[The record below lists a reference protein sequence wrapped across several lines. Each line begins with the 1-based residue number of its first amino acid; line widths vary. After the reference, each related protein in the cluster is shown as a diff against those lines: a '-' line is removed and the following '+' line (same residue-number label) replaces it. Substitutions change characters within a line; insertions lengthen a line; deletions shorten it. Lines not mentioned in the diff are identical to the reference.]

1 MPFLDGVMIFFRLI
15 RRRDCESLGW
25 GADAQELVANAPQRG
40 RARERRRFYRMTIEN
55 RETSLKANYKVY
67 CAVTAILGANAS
79 VATAAAPAD
88 AAPAGSDEGS
98 LAISEVTVTA
108 QRRTENVQ
116 NV

>member
-1 MPFLDGVMIFFRLI
+1 
-15 RRRDCESLGW
+15 
-25 GADAQELVANAPQRG
+25 
-40 RARERRRFYRMTIEN
+40 MTIEN

-116 NV
+116 NVPIAI